1 MSRGCGTRKM
11 NPLSINQSEP
21 KATAALVP
29 TCSKLHIILAVL
41 FTIALLATNADR
53 VATMNSS
60 TAVVASMQG
69 FIDIFS
75 VLCKYLREIQI
86 FIRGE
91 YGILLT
97 EFSSLPNLVRDKGI
111 YSPRAGSI
119 LTNAGPAW
127 DFVCKYLIL

>member
-1 MSRGCGTRKM
+1 M

-41 FTIALLATNADR
+41 FTIALLATNAVR
-53 VATMNSS
+53 VATMNSY

-75 VLCKYLREIQI
+75 VLCKYLREIKI
-86 FIRGE
+86 CIRAV
-91 YGILLT
+91 YYLLNSAARRT
-97 EFSSLPNLVRDKGI
+97 SLEEIREFTLPR
-111 YSPRAGSI
+111 P
-119 LTNAGPAW
+119 GP
-127 DFVCKYLIL
+127 C